1 MKKIENLEELQHLVG
16 IETVEKCVMEYLM
29 VVVAKANQVDAM
41 VELWEQVE
49 TIYNEVDACP
59 KVEELQKFYDKIGHL
74 LSTYQQN

>member
-1 MKKIENLEELQHLVG
+1 MEELQHLVG

-49 TIYNEVDACP
+49 RIYSEVGVCP
-59 KVEELQKFYDKIGHL
+59 KIEELQKFYDKIGHL
-74 LSTYQQN
+74 LKQYQQN